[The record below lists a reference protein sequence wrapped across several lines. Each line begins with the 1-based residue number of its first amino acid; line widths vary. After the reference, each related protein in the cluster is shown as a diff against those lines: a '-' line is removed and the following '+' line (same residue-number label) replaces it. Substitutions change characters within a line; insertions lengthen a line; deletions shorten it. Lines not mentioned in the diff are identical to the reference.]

1 VLVVYQVPWILL
13 QILLY
18 HLTSVIPVV
27 GGSHCRIG
35 QLDSWSPSQVVPT
48 DLWEKIFSFACL
60 DDGSTGRSLSLVSR
74 YVCEISKP
82 FKFRSLAIRNLRQ
95 AEALPFALTH
105 RDPIRQPVHHLFVL
119 CDPEQM
125 YPSVQAI
132 QRKATSPSLLRR
144 ITSMLSRVRSKQRPP
159 RRQQS
164 HFDKILATMF
174 RNKQPVSPIILETLM
189 AIAVSRILIAVSP
202 TLRTLSISI
211 ASPVSFISFEG
222 SPALPVL
229 EELTITYGNGGFG
242 IMPARLLASFHPL
255 TSLRR
260 LNLRRFYHL
269 SDAPEMLR
277 QISKLA
283 PNVKLVMLPWIR
295 TGWSDYSNTRLSFP
309 VRAAT
314 IYIQLPTPSPSLS
327 SQLHNRITIS
337 DCQRLAE
344 NDDRII
350 FQQADQESWEF
361 NGRELEREWEARIN
375 GDDGCWTTDDIID
388 LPICLDKDVWVFS

>member
-1 VLVVYQVPWILL
+1 MV
-13 QILLY
+13 
-18 HLTSVIPVV
+18 
-27 GGSHCRIG
+27 
-35 QLDSWSPSQVVPT
+35 
-48 DLWEKIFSFACL
+48 
-60 DDGSTGRSLSLVSR
+60 
-74 YVCEISKP
+74 
-82 FKFRSLAIRNLRQ
+82 
-95 AEALPFALTH
+95 
-105 RDPIRQPVHHLFVL
+105 
-119 CDPEQM
+119 
-125 YPSVQAI
+125 
-132 QRKATSPSLLRR
+132 
-144 ITSMLSRVRSKQRPP
+144 
-159 RRQQS
+159 
-164 HFDKILATMF
+164 
-174 RNKQPVSPIILETLM
+174 
-189 AIAVSRILIAVSP
+189 IAVSRILIAVSP

-229 EELTITYGNGGFG
+229 EELTITYGNGRFG

-260 LNLRRFYHL
+260 LNLRRFYHW

-283 PNVKLVMLPWIR
+283 PDVKLVMLPWIR

-327 SQLHNRITIS
+327 SQLHDRITIS

-344 NDDRII
+344 NDDRIV

-388 LPICLDKDVWVFS
+388 LSICLDKDVWVFSCNST